1 MQKRRR
7 ERKTDGSWICY
18 RCKLQGSKVETE
30 LQAAKKERDLA
41 AEKAKEAS
49 LLLKEEKKKRLQLE
63 DKITQRLCRG
73 GGYKLEGLD
82 ATIVPDGVVAY
93 ELEEANRHM
102 REASEEAS
110 RIAKKLEVERQEKR
124 DIVRQARKDRADL
137 VKDLTVVKSLQS
149 EFEKAGN
156 RRTRQAESSERQAR
170 AEQDRLAKKISECRK
185 LLVTERQEKRDIIR
199 EDRKTIVE
207 LCESLEVSKLQQ
219 SEYETDAIR
228 QARQAQHAKSGEM
241 NAKEMLTQA
250 SCTQEK
256 MSSQLAHLRSQRKVE
271 KQAERRSR
279 LVGGPCVRSASVT
292 EKLEQE
298 LRKALAE
305 NELLVTDLADV
316 SGINTLYSICRLHF
330 KLLLCLFICLFTICS
345 CYCHRGVAARES

>member
-1 MQKRRR
+1 MQKCMRRR
-7 ERKTDGSWICY
+7 KADGSWICA
-18 RCKLQGSKVETE
+18 RCRLQGSKLETE

-82 ATIVPDGVVAY
+82 ATIVPNGVVAY

-156 RRTRQAESSERQAR
+156 RRTRQAESCYHNTST
-170 AEQDRLAKKISECRK
+170 LSS
-185 LLVTERQEKRDIIR
+185 LLVLTLF
-199 EDRKTIVE
+199 
-207 LCESLEVSKLQQ
+207 LC
-219 SEYETDAIR
+219 YNR
-228 QARQAQHAKSGEM
+228 YM
-241 NAKEMLTQA
+241 
-250 SCTQEK
+250 
-256 MSSQLAHLRSQRKVE
+256 
-271 KQAERRSR
+271 
-279 LVGGPCVRSASVT
+279 PCHIYFSISTLPCIYTTRT
-292 EKLEQE
+292 
-298 LRKALAE
+298 
-305 NELLVTDLADV
+305 LLNLNDTSPGNL
-316 SGINTLYSICRLHF
+316 
-330 KLLLCLFICLFTICS
+330 
-345 CYCHRGVAARES
+345 

>member
-1 MQKRRR
+1 MPVVSCSECGTRLQKGRR
-7 ERKTDGSWICY
+7 ERKADGSWVCA

-30 LQAAKKERDLA
+30 LQATKKERDLA

-93 ELEEANRHM
+93 ELEEANRHRHR

-170 AEQDRLAKKISECRK
+170 AEQDRLPGNCSEYRK
-185 LLVTERQEKRDIIR
+185 LLVTERQEKRKIIR
-199 EDRKTIVE
+199 EDRKKIAN
-207 LCESLEVSKLQQ
+207 LCESLEVAKSQQ
-219 SEYETDAIR
+219 SELQKAASR
-228 QARQAQHAKSGEM
+228 QW
-241 NAKEMLTQA
+241 T
-250 SCTQEK
+250 CT
-256 MSSQLAHLRSQRKVE
+256 
-271 KQAERRSR
+271 
-279 LVGGPCVRSASVT
+279 
-292 EKLEQE
+292 
-298 LRKALAE
+298 
-305 NELLVTDLADV
+305 AD
-316 SGINTLYSICRLHF
+316 
-330 KLLLCLFICLFTICS
+330 
-345 CYCHRGVAARES
+345 